1 MVDHPGA
8 KAGACPGFSRLGAGW
23 CRTLKVR
30 LRYGMRSV
38 TPEKS
43 RRRPSR
49 PMTVRKLCRI
59 SEPSADLSICR
70 WLRDYGVAGDALSA
84 GTVVR
89 SQLPREAIVFTH
101 VET

>member
-1 MVDHPGA
+1 MVVDHPGA
-8 KAGACPGFSRLGAGW
+8 KVGACPGFSSLGAGW
-23 CRTLKVR
+23 CWTLKVR

-49 PMTVRKLCRI
+49 PMTVRKLCGI
-59 SEPSADLSICR
+59 SDCR
-70 WLRDYGVAGDALSA
+70 WLREYGVAGDALSA